1 MSAGGEV
8 SAWTQRQTGLKT
20 LPFRK
25 LLLRTVIIEVN
36 LLFNVATDEIS
47 LQRNVKFVVRLNLML
62 LVILQCLSVCKK
74 ILNHTS
80 TSLVIVL
87 L

>member
-1 MSAGGEV
+1 MHSSRMSIAHCSGHLGGGRICLGVGCLPGGV

-47 LQRNVKFVVRLNLML
+47 LQRNVKFVVRLN
-62 LVILQCLSVCKK
+62 
-74 ILNHTS
+74 
-80 TSLVIVL
+80 
-87 L
+87 